1 MNNPEK
7 SKQILL
13 SEIEKMNHHRED
25 FCKRP
30 GIDFSRDRKIPF
42 DTLLH
47 FQISMERL
55 ICDIYQGKEP
65 GPNMEYVFL
74 KSFMDSELDC
84 DKMDYYSVM
93 HYIVE

>member
-1 MNNPEK
+1 MTNPERI
-7 SKQILL
+7 KQILL
-13 SEIEKMNHHRED
+13 SEIEKMDQHHED
-25 FCKRP
+25 FCKNP
-30 GIDFSRDRKIPF
+30 AKDFTRIRKIPF
-42 DTLLH
+42 GTLLH